1 MRWRLGFPVRRRA
14 RSADYAL
21 LAAVAWLKVSG
32 LRHAQRFE
40 VPASVDGH
48 RLDDHAHVVA
58 ALIEQRGA
66 PGSKPMRALLKH
78 RHLARAWPDR
88 KAGELIGAIPAEGTE
103 PLRQPQVS

>member
-1 MRWRLGFPVRRRA
+1 MMLAPRCEAQPTLLPQVAPRVRWRSCDGAWGFRSGGAFGRRIMA
-14 RSADYAL
+14 F

-78 RHLARAWPDR
+78 RHLARA
-88 KAGELIGAIPAEGTE
+88 
-103 PLRQPQVS
+103 